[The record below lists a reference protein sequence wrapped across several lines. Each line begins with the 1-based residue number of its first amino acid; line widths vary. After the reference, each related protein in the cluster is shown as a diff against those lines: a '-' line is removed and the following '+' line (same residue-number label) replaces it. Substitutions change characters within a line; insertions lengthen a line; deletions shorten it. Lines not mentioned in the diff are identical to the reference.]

1 MDERPAPGTPRF
13 LSSLALIS
21 TLSAAVEVHRGVLAR
36 RSGQDP
42 SAQEAAATARAHLQT
57 DAAAL
62 RLLLVRLRVNLV
74 CEDEAAPGAAR
85 RLSEGLLLARG
96 GRLLQ
101 RMHQRLLSVYPDVE
115 PALVEA
121 ARVLKGRAD
130 AIPHLDPGAFE
141 DALRGFVADGLR
153 FLDALEPVY

>member
-1 MDERPAPGTPRF
+1 MDERPLPGTPRF

-21 TLSAAVEVHRGVLAR
+21 TLSAAVAVHRGVLAR

-42 SAQEAAATARAHLQT
+42 SGQEAADTASAHLQA
-57 DAAAL
+57 DVAAL

-74 CEDEAAPGAAR
+74 CEDDAVPGAAR
-85 RLSEGLLLARG
+85 RLAEGLLLARG

-101 RMHQRLLSVYPDVE
+101 RMHQRLLSIYPGVE
-115 PALVEA
+115 ADLVES

-141 DALRGFVADGLR
+141 GALREFVADGLQ
-153 FLDALEPVY
+153 FLDALAPVY